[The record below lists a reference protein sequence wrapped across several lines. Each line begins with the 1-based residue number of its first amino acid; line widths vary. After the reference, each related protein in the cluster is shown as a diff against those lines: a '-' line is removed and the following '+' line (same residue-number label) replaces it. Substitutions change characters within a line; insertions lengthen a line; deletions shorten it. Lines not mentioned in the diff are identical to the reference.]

1 MASVIGLTT
10 ILSTSK
16 CLQSKMSKDL
26 QKLQLVLVNDRWDRC
41 KLGIKAHKCFL
52 TESARQTRNEAK
64 PNIVT
69 ESVPGSEHT
78 PGILV

>member
-1 MASVIGLTT
+1 MPAIQDVKRFAKNSVGFGQFGTAS
-10 ILSTSK
+10 
-16 CLQSKMSKDL
+16 
-26 QKLQLVLVNDRWDRC
+26 DRWDRC